1 MSNPVLSAKTT
12 LITLDLTHQF
22 LATKPI
28 QEALLYGANNPQVN
42 LSPPSTVRKLFV
54 EILAFFAKT
63 YAGVFGIT
71 SGPPVHD
78 PLAVAAAFMPDL
90 FVDDRTSQGP
100 VKYTVD
106 VVTQGAHSSSSAE
119 RGSSQC
125 GRTVV
130 LPLPQDSE
138 LNGVRIP
145 IGLDAKKIWELLDQC
160 LDLAEKVVA

>member
-1 MSNPVLSAKTT
+1 M
-12 LITLDLTHQF
+12 ITLDLTHQF

-28 QEALLYGANNPQVN
+28 QEALLYGLKSSRTN
-42 LSPPSTVRKLFV
+42 LSPPSTIRTLFV

-78 PLAVAAAFMPDL
+78 PLAVAAAFMPEL
-90 FVDDRTSQGP
+90 FVDDKTSEGP
-100 VKYTVD
+100 VRYTVD
-106 VVTQGAHSSSSAE
+106 VITHDARIPSSQES
-119 RGSSQC
+119 GSSQC

-130 LPLPQDSE
+130 LPLPQDSK

-145 IGLDAKKIWELLDQC
+145 IALDAEKVWELFDQC
-160 LDLAEKVVA
+160 LELAEKEAA